1 MSKSFMSSIPGQSLA
16 VSTTQQLNP
25 QLLFIGLS
33 SITASFLVS
42 LVWGNFVTSS
52 VEAVQVKTNRRIPDA
67 VSNLISALC
76 VTLVCALV
84 MMLLYSWEK
93 KALRAGLDDEEE
105 GG

>member
-1 MSKSFMSSIPGQSLA
+1 MSSIPGQSMA

-42 LVWGNFVTSS
+42 VMWGNFVTSS
-52 VEAVQVKTNRRIPDA
+52 VEAVQVKTNRRIPDS
-67 VSNLISALC
+67 VSNLIAAIC
-76 VTLVCALV
+76 VTAVCATV

-93 KALRAGLDDEEE
+93 KALGDSVDEE
-105 GG
+105 GAANGA